1 MTPDPDP
8 GPASDPAPSP
18 PGSSPDGGDE
28 DRVRGLLARAALGV
42 APGPVPLAAV
52 RRAGLARRRRR
63 AAGLSALSVLGAA
76 AAVAAVVV
84 LTPVRPTPS
93 APGPDRIAAPPS
105 TSPAPDPAPSAS
117 SPLPPDPAPVR
128 VVAPGERV
136 DAGRGYTVW
145 LTEQG
150 KYWSDPDGLENFRS
164 AVDGNIDRSATGV
177 SRQSE
182 GTAAGAFHSG
192 LYYGTRT
199 VGRVE
204 LTDARGRTI
213 LATLLELPGRP
224 GWGVWYAH
232 TGAGAGEVSVELY
245 DRAGERLGDGPV

>member
-8 GPASDPAPSP
+8 GPASGPAPSP
-18 PGSSPDGGDE
+18 SGSSPGDGDE

-52 RRAGLARRRRR
+52 RRAGLARRRHR
-63 AAGLSALSVLGAA
+63 AAALSALSVLGAA

-84 LTPVRPTPS
+84 LTPVRPAPS

-105 TSPAPDPAPSAS
+105 TSPAPAPSAS

-164 AVDGNIDRSATGV
+164 AVDGNIDRSEPGV

-182 GTAAGAFHSG
+182 GTAAGVFHSG